1 MIDDE
6 DVDAAEGFD
15 GGSDE
20 GLAIFRGVEG
30 VADGASVGWA
40 SAGFGELGGFGFGV
54 LIAEGYFG
62 SGLVEQAD
70 GGGSDAARAAGD
82 EGYFV
87 LEGELDACGL

>member
-40 SAGFGELGGFGFGV
+40 SAGCGELGGFGFGV
-54 LIAEGYFG
+54 LIAEGDFG
-62 SGLVEQAD
+62 SGLMEESD
-70 GGGSDAARAAGD
+70 GCGSYAARASGD

-87 LEGELDACGL
+87 LKGELDACGL